1 MTLYIGVCSAF
12 RNTNSADSGNTT
24 LEKINRDQSIFS
36 IKYGKY
42 FPRVANLVNKGM
54 RMHKFVYMIYKSL
67 GKYFPYFK
75 LKDTLVYLLHILNWP
90 FWAFLISE
98 YD

>member
-1 MTLYIGVCSAF
+1 
-12 RNTNSADSGNTT
+12 
-24 LEKINRDQSIFS
+24 
-36 IKYGKY
+36 
-42 FPRVANLVNKGM
+42 
-54 RMHKFVYMIYKSL
+54 MHKFVYMIYKSL